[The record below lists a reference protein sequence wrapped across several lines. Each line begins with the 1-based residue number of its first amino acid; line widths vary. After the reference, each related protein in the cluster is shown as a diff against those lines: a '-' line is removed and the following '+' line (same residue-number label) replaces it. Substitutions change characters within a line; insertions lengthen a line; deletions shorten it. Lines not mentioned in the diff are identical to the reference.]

1 MDSLRF
7 RAGIVVS
14 LLLLLASPLFMLS
27 VSAQPSM
34 GNWVITG
41 TQVVQNESITLN
53 GNLTV
58 VSGGNLTLRNVKL
71 TMNTQYNGEYGILV
85 QPGGSI
91 YVYGSVITAAN
102 LAIRY
107 TFVAEGTNFVLKG
120 SEVQGAGWCQ
130 STTVQNCWPS
140 DSVRA
145 HSTLLVASNKALIQN
160 NTISHGAIGL
170 ILTGTDDV
178 VQGNLIQKNDFSAL
192 MLLGSSGDSITGNVL
207 YQNRTSDVS
216 EVILLNGAQGN
227 TIAGNTIEE
236 QNRQDWR
243 STVDF
248 DGIAVDAGSNG
259 NLISKNNIAVS
270 SIGVFP
276 LESSDTSILNN
287 TITFGEA
294 AVSILWVGVNTK
306 IMGNTMIE
314 AFSQQAFGII
324 VNLAHSSVIADNTL
338 SGTFSQEAIYLD
350 HTDNASLIDNK
361 VSGTGTQI
369 SLFLFH
375 SRNDQITGNSF
386 SGAEYGLFV
395 SGNSDGN
402 LLTDNIV
409 DASHSAT
416 IVDSKTNTIYGNNFY
431 DASGPTGGPYDNGN
445 NSWYS
450 GQEGNYWAYSG
461 GSEYSRTVI
470 PPDGKEPFSLAQPV
484 SISSHKIPVLNQLPI
499 PPLSNSGP
507 QSAATTIKDET
518 VSVNSGCLCGNVTI
532 INSTVTLGKDG
543 IVGIDRFRGGSI
555 TIENSKILDGGY
567 GFILG
572 AYNIAYPLVVKNST
586 IQGAYMEDL
595 DASNI
600 TLVGSTFV
608 DSQESYGISVANA
621 HIVTIMNSTF
631 TDDTVGAQFYCGLS
645 VSKSILIA
653 GTKFSNTLEVAINSN
668 CVSTPSF
675 VIANNTI
682 SGSWGD
688 GITAGGPDNAVI
700 EGNNVSGIRGY
711 NPISAGGNGDTIADN
726 KVANSAYGINVGGSN
741 SLVTA
746 NALMDDSSGGLLLG
760 GNNDEVVGNTISN
773 IGYWGIQVT
782 GSANTI
788 YHNNVV
794 DAQTPAIDQ
803 TGLNQWSHN
812 GEGNYWSSYAGKDP
826 DLDGIG
832 DTPFLTGKGGQD
844 SFPFVKPNGWLT
856 KFYFTMNTN
865 LPTSTPFTING
876 STFKTATIQT
886 TIRLGYVASYVISM
900 PQSVKL
906 SNGSSLVF
914 VRWGDGQNSATRTLR
929 LGSNSTL
936 TAMYALQA
944 PTVTTTTSTP
954 ATTTSTSFSGS
965 STTTSSP
972 ASSILS
978 TSATSSS
985 VGGGGIPEF
994 PYKLVTATA
1003 FATVVILSY
1012 LVLRHRV
1019 IRNRR

>member
-1 MDSLRF
+1 
-7 RAGIVVS
+7 
-14 LLLLLASPLFMLS
+14 MLGAYS
-27 VSAQPSM
+27 QPST

-53 GNLTV
+53 GNLTIA
-58 VSGGNLTLRNVKL
+58 SGGNLTLRNVKL
-71 TMNTQYNGEYGILV
+71 TMNAQYNGEYGILV
-85 QPGGSI
+85 QPGGSM
-91 YVYGSVITAAN
+91 YVYGSMITASN

-140 DSVRA
+140 DNVRA
-145 HSTLLVASNKALIQN
+145 HSTLLVASDKALIQN

-170 ILTGTDDV
+170 VLTGTGDS
-178 VQGNLIQKNDFSAL
+178 VQGNLIEKNDFSAL
-192 MLLGSSGDSITGNVL
+192 MLLDSSGDSITGNTL

-216 EVILLNGAQGN
+216 WVVLLNGALGN

-259 NLISKNNIAVS
+259 NLISKNHIAVS

-306 IMGNTMIE
+306 IIGNAMIE

-324 VNLAHSSVIADNTL
+324 VNLAHDSVIADNTL

-350 HTDNASLIDNK
+350 HTDYTSLIDNK

-375 SRNDQITGNSF
+375 SRNDQVIGNSF

-402 LLTDNIV
+402 LLTDNMV
-409 DASHSAT
+409 NASHSAT
-416 IVDSKTNTIYGNNFY
+416 FVDSETNTIYGNSFY
-431 DASGPTGGPYDNGN
+431 DASGPTGGPYDNGG

-484 SISSHKIPVLNQLPI
+484 SISSHRVPVLNQIPV

-543 IVGIDRFRGGSI
+543 MVGIDRFQQGSI
-555 TIENSKILDGGY
+555 TIENSTLLDGGY
-567 GFILG
+567 GFILSAANG
-572 AYNIAYPLVVKNST
+572 AYPLLIENST
-586 IQGAYMEDL
+586 LQGAYTEDL
-595 DASNI
+595 ARSNI
-600 TLVGSTFV
+600 TIINSSFL
-608 DSQESYGISVANA
+608 DSQESYGISVLGARSVA
-621 HIVTIMNSTF
+621 IRNSTF
-631 TDDTVGAQFYCGLS
+631 TDDTVGVQFYCGLS

-675 VIANNTI
+675 IIANNTV

-711 NPISAGGNGDTIADN
+711 NPISAGGNGDTIAGN
-726 KVANSAYGINVGGSN
+726 KVTNSTYGINVGSN
-741 SLVTA
+741 SRVTA
-746 NALMDDSSGGLLLG
+746 NTLKDDSSGGLLVG

-782 GSANTI
+782 GYGNMI
-788 YHNNVV
+788 YRNNMMN
-794 DAQTPAIDQ
+794 ASPLALDQ
-803 TGLNQWSHN
+803 TGGNQWSQN
-812 GEGNYWSSYAGKDP
+812 GEGNYWSSYSGKDLN
-826 DLDGIG
+826 LDGIG
-832 DTPFLTGKGGQD
+832 D
-844 SFPFVKPNGWLT
+844 SPFVIGGGAQDNYPFMQPNGWLT
-856 KFYFTMNTN
+856 KFYLTIDTN

-876 STFKTATIQT
+876 SIFKTTTIET
-886 TIRLGYVASYVISM
+886 AIRLGYVASYVISM

-906 SNGSSLVF
+906 SNGSSLIF

-929 LGSNSTL
+929 LGPNSTL
-936 TAMYALQA
+936 TATYALQA
-944 PTVTTTTSTP
+944 PTVTT
-954 ATTTSTSFSGS
+954 ATSTSATATATSSTGN
-965 STTTSSP
+965 STTTSS
-972 ASSILS
+972 S
-978 TSATSSS
+978 TMS
-985 VGGGGIPEF
+985 GGIPEF
-994 PYKLVTATA
+994 PYQQVTVPA